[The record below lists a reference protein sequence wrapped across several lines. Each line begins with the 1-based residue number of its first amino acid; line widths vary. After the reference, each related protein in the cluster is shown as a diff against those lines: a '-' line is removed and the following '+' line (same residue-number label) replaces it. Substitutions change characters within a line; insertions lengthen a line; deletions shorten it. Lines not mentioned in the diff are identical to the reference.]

1 MRLWVTRSEP
11 GASELVQFLRKSDVA
26 VEPVKYPVVG
36 IEPLFSVEGGLAERG
51 LAKQDSIRDSKKDSA
66 EPDPQLVVVTS
77 RHAAT
82 RYAEVLTPATCP
94 HIAVGGATQR
104 ALSEA
109 GIVSEV
115 PEIAGSEGILGMTA
129 VANLTAGNVVW
140 LIKGQEGRSLL
151 QDELSGRNVRVS
163 VFELYRRCEVDL
175 APFEMGSVD
184 GIEVSSEFALNNIA
198 TAKGAQAKGKT
209 VFVPSPRIADAAR
222 AQGFLD
228 VVDLGSAAPAALVG
242 HLGRVGNG

>member
-11 GASELVQFLRKSDVA
+11 GASELVQFLRESDVA

-36 IEPLFSVEGGLAERG
+36 IEPLFLVESG
-51 LAKQDSIRDSKKDSA
+51 LAKKGLAKTDSG

-82 RYAEVLTPATCP
+82 RYAEALTPATCP

-104 ALSEA
+104 TLSEA
-109 GIVSEV
+109 GIGSEV

-129 VANLTAGNVVW
+129 VANLSAGSVVW

-151 QDELSGRNVRVS
+151 QDELRRRSVRVS

-175 APFEMGSVD
+175 APFEVGSVD

-228 VVDLGSAAPAALVG
+228 VIDLGSAAPAALVG
-242 HLGRVGNG
+242 HLGRVGNE